1 MSYLAPEMAKAGHD
15 VHIAYIYDGPDRP
28 TMTGV
33 KLHRIG
39 LIGNYDPRLVIKVRK
54 LIRTIKPDIIQSW
67 IQMMDIVVG
76 ILSYMEDFIWVV
88 REPTTLEFYVNL
100 TLKQKLRSHLVT
112 GKAEAIICNSAGG
125 LTYWLSQGVK
135 DSRTHLIYNAVPI
148 DTINAQQPG
157 KQKSSNNMIIYAGR
171 LVSSK
176 NVDIII
182 KTMSWIRPSH
192 DVSLFIAGDGPEK
205 TNLIQLACSI
215 GLEEYVKFL
224 GYVQFCELLAYFQAA
239 DAFISLSA
247 HEGMPN
253 SICEAAACG
262 TPLIL
267 SDIPAHR
274 SLFNEESA
282 FFVPVD
288 SVTKIAD
295 SVAHV
300 LENKEEAER
309 RSARALKIV
318 KDKSPSSIANEY
330 LNLYQKLLPLDG
342 KQLS

>member
-15 VHIAYIYDGPDRP
+15 VHIAYIYDGPDRL

-39 LIGNYDPRLVIKVRK
+39 LIGNHDPRLVFNVRK

-76 ILSYMEDFIWVV
+76 ILSYMEDFIWVM
-88 REPTTLEFYVNL
+88 REPTTLESYVNL
-100 TLKQKLRSHLVT
+100 TLKQKLRSQLVT
-112 GKAEAIICNSAGG
+112 GKAKAIICNSAGG
-125 LTYWLSQGVK
+125 LAYWLSQGVK

-148 DTINAQQPG
+148 DAINAQQPG
-157 KQKSSNNMIIYAGR
+157 KQKSSNNVIIYAGR

-192 DVSLFIAGDGPEK
+192 EVSLFIAGDGPEK

-215 GLEEYVKFL
+215 GLEEYVKFG
-224 GYVQFCELLAYFQAA
+224 GYVQSSELLAYFKAA
-239 DAFISLSA
+239 DAFISLSSY
-247 HEGMPN
+247 EGMPN
-253 SICEAAACG
+253 SVCEAAACG

-274 SLFNEESA
+274 ALFNEESA

-295 SVAHV
+295 TVAHV
-300 LENKEEAER
+300 LENKEEVER
-309 RSARALKIV
+309 RSARALKVV
-318 KDKSPSSIANEY
+318 KDKSPSSIAIEY
-330 LNLYQKLLPLDG
+330 LNLYQKLLPVDG